1 MIFTSTWRRRMA
13 QKMLHHGAVL
23 LPPERSSWA
32 AAMRTEAEHIDD
44 DREALEWALGS
55 VRAGFTERLR
65 VLRAHKMLTTHSL
78 AVLWIVMFIVS
89 SAFNVS
95 IALATRLRFH
105 GMASAMGRLI
115 EGFHYD
121 RYVPLA
127 DAMPMELFVLMGL
140 VLVLFVVSLSL
151 SLKRRPAAFAV
162 FCGAVGLSLCAWLYL
177 LGIPAYGQAIS
188 PEHRWRI
195 GVCFVLTAGVLCALR
210 LCDTAPNSPMQRL
223 DGRRL

>member
-1 MIFTSTWRRRMA
+1 
-13 QKMLHHGAVL
+13 
-23 LPPERSSWA
+23 
-32 AAMRTEAEHIDD
+32 MRTEAQHISD
-44 DREALEWALGS
+44 DREALGWALGS

-65 VLRAHKMLTTHSL
+65 ALRAHKVLTIHSL

-95 IALATRLRFH
+95 ISLATRLRLH

-140 VLVLFVVSLSL
+140 VVVLFAVSLSL
-151 SLKRRPAAFAV
+151 SLKRHPAAFAV
-162 FCGAVGLSLCAWLYL
+162 FCGAVGLSLCVWLYL

-188 PEHRWRI
+188 PQHRWRI
-195 GVCFVLTAGVLCALR
+195 GVCFILTAGVLSALR
-210 LCDTAPNSPMQRL
+210 FCGSTPNSSMQRL
-223 DGRRL
+223 ESRSRDVHR